1 MKRHLSFIALPLFLG
16 LCAALLRATELA
28 YSFDPSTGLYLGG
41 IKASPVLMILCGL
54 TFLAVFALS
63 FFTKEAKVDA
73 PPSAALTP
81 ISMVC
86 ALLLLASAAVQVY
99 FGVMQGFVMTD
110 LVQALLSVYA
120 ATAILVLCKKGLAK
134 SNGGTYAVMAVA
146 PALWICY
153 TLILIYRDRVA
164 DPILL
169 DYSYL
174 LFAAV
179 CAVLFFYAL
188 CGCIYGKSKVRL
200 ATFSGA
206 LTVFFAVCELIGHA
220 VALMFPLSNATFSLT
235 PLETLTLAFC
245 LLFIPFAMN
254 ELWKKKE
261 IVQEKTLDD

>member
-1 MKRHLSFIALPLFLG
+1 MKRRLSFIALPLFLG

-28 YSFDPSTGLYLGG
+28 YALDPTTGLYLGG
-41 IKASPVLMILCGL
+41 FSATPVLMIVSGAA
-54 TFLAVFALS
+54 FLLLFALS
-63 FFTKEAKVDA
+63 FFTKEAKSNA
-73 PPSAALTP
+73 PASPALTFVG
-81 ISMVC
+81 IVC
-86 ALLLLASAAVQVY
+86 ALLLLASAALQVY
-99 FGVMQGFVMTD
+99 SGVMQGFVMTD

-120 ATAILVLCKKGLAK
+120 ATAILVLCKKGFAK

-169 DYSYL
+169 DYTYL

-179 CAVLFFYAL
+179 CAVLFFYAV
-188 CGCIYGKSKVRL
+188 CGLIYGKNKLRL

-206 LTVFFAVCELIGHA
+206 LTVFFSACELIGHTA
-220 VALMFPLSNATFSLT
+220 ALILPLSNAAFTLS
-235 PLETLTLAFC
+235 PLETLTLSFC

-261 IVQEKTLDD
+261 LAEQDSNQ